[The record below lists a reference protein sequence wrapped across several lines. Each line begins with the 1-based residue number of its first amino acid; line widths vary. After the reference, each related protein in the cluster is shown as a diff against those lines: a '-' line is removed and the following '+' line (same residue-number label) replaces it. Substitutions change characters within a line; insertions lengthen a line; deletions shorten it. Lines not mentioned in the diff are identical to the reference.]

1 MGSLSK
7 LIGYSIALIVL
18 LILSGYFSAAE
29 TAITSLSKLRLRV
42 LAEEGEKRAKTLEKL
57 VERPAKLLSTL
68 LVANNAV
75 NITATTIGT
84 ALFIAILGPER
95 GLWIATIVIT
105 LVLLLFGEITPKT
118 LATQSPEKIAM
129 RVSRPTA
136 FLVTA
141 LSPVVKIFTALSGT
155 LLRLIGVEVTVG
167 HDPYIT
173 EQELRTIV
181 NVGEQQGILEEEER
195 AMIHSVFE
203 FGDTEVRTV
212 MRPRID
218 IFGISRHCSISEILP
233 SVVAEGFSRIPV
245 YEETIDNI
253 VGIVYA
259 KDLLRL
265 CVEKKTDTPIQE
277 LLRHAYYVPESKKV
291 NELFRELQKERVHM
305 AVVLDEFGG
314 TAGIVT
320 IEDLMEEIFGEI
332 EDEYDQEDAKFLP
345 IDADTTIVDARL
357 TIEEVNAQLGLR
369 LPENGDET
377 VGGLIFSLFGRIPGE
392 GEQIACGGANLVV
405 ERMDGRRIAK
415 IRIHRVVGSLP
426 DQHS

>member
-1 MGSLSK
+1 MSRLV
-7 LIGYSIALIVL
+7 GYITALIVL
-18 LILSGYFSAAE
+18 LSLSAFFSAAE

-42 LAEEGEKRAKTLEKL
+42 LVEEGEKRAKTLEKL

-84 ALFIAILGPER
+84 ALFIAIFGPER
-95 GLWIATIVIT
+95 GLWVATIVIT

-118 LATQSPEKIAM
+118 LAAQSPEKVAM
-129 RVSRPTA
+129 RVSRPTS

-141 LSPVVKIFTALSGT
+141 LAPVVKVFTALSGL
-155 LLRLIGVEVTVG
+155 LLRLVGVEITAG

-203 FGDTEVRTV
+203 FGDTEVHTV

-218 IFGISRHCSISEILP
+218 IFGIPRHCSISEILA
-233 SVVAEGFSRIPV
+233 SVIKEGFSRIPV
-245 YEETIDNI
+245 YEETIDDI

-265 CVEKKTDTPIQE
+265 CFEKKTDTSIRE
-277 LLRHAYYVPESKKV
+277 LLRPAYYVPESKKV

-345 IDADTTIVDARL
+345 INADTTIIDARL
-357 TIEEVNAQLGLR
+357 TIEEVNAQLGLH

-392 GEQIACGGANLVV
+392 GEQIACGGANLIV
-405 ERMDGRRIAK
+405 ERMDGRRVAK
-415 IRIHRVVGSLP
+415 IRIQRSLS
-426 DQHS
+426 D

>member
-1 MGSLSK
+1 M
-7 LIGYSIALIVL
+7 
-18 LILSGYFSAAE
+18 
-29 TAITSLSKLRLRV
+29 
-42 LAEEGEKRAKTLEKL
+42 AEEGEKRAKTLEKL

-84 ALFIAILGPER
+84 ALSLPF
-95 GLWIATIVIT
+95 W
-105 LVLLLFGEITPKT
+105 VLSAVYGSLRRRHHPG
-118 LATQSPEKIAM
+118 
-129 RVSRPTA
+129 
-136 FLVTA
+136 
-141 LSPVVKIFTALSGT
+141 FTALRRNNAENPGDT
-155 LLRLIGVEVTVG
+155 IPGENRHARQPAHCFPGNRPLPGGQNLLPRCPEHCCALSVEVTVG
-167 HDPYIT
+167 HDPT
-173 EQELRTIV
+173 SLNKNCAQSSMSASSKAFWK
-181 NVGEQQGILEEEER
+181 EER
-195 AMIHSVFE
+195 AMIIRSLNLAIRKYARNAPPHRHIR
-203 FGDTEVRTV
+203 D
-212 MRPRID
+212 P
-218 IFGISRHCSISEILP
+218 RHCSISEILP

-332 EDEYDQEDAKFLP
+332 EDEYDQEDKFLLLT
-345 IDADTTIVDARL
+345 DTL
-357 TIEEVNAQLGLR
+357 LLR
-369 LPENGDET
+369 PVSRSKKST
-377 VGGLIFSLFGRIPGE
+377 PS
-392 GEQIACGGANLVV
+392 
-405 ERMDGRRIAK
+405 
-415 IRIHRVVGSLP
+415 
-426 DQHS
+426 